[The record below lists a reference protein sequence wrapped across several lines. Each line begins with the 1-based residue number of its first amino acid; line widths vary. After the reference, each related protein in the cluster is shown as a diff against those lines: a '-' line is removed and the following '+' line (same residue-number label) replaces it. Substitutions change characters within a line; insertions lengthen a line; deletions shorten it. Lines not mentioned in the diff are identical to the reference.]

1 MKPTSSFT
9 ATICSD
15 ILDAFR
21 CLAREASKSGAERK
35 DAESVKQRWLTV
47 ESFTALLIEACGR
60 NIIDNDMLISLAF
73 DQRIYER
80 LNVGS
85 PKSSYNSIPRNHGPL
100 FLASL

>member
-1 MKPTSSFT
+1 MPSERRVRVV
-9 ATICSD
+9 
-15 ILDAFR
+15 L
-21 CLAREASKSGAERK
+21 RERV
-35 DAESVKQRWLTV
+35 AESVKQRWMTV

>member
-1 MKPTSSFT
+1 MV
-9 ATICSD
+9 
-15 ILDAFR
+15 L
-21 CLAREASKSGAERK
+21 RER
-35 DAESVKQRWLTV
+35 DAESVKRRWLTV

-60 NIIDNDMLISLAF
+60 NMMDNDMLISLAF

-85 PKSSYNSIPRNHGPL
+85 PKSPYNFTPRNHGPL

>member
-1 MKPTSSFT
+1 VV
-9 ATICSD
+9 
-15 ILDAFR
+15 L
-21 CLAREASKSGAERK
+21 RER

-85 PKSSYNSIPRNHGPL
+85 PSSYNSIPRNHGPL